1 MKGGIIVTPE
11 HYKDSNLGQWLSV
24 NYSLLLNNSTI
35 VIANTTGQQ
44 NAVNTIPIIFSIEVG
59 MVRLSIITAIN
70 PISNNAISP

>member
-11 HYKDSNLGQWLSV
+11 HYKDSNSFEWLSV
-24 NYSLLLNNSTI
+24 NYSLLLNNSTM

-44 NAVNTIPIIFSIEVG
+44 NAVKTIPNIFSIEVG
-59 MVRLSIITAIN
+59 RVRLSIITAIN